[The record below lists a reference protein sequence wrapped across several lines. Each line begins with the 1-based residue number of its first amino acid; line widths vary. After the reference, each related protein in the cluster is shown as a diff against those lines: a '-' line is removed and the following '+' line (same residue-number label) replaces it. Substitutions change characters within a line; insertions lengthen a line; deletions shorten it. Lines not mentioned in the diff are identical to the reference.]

1 MTIPNIPTLE
11 EKLKWIKPAQ
21 ATQEELDLAD
31 KIDIAQFEI
40 GFQRTNDIL
49 DEGMDVF
56 VRSCRSALGV
66 AGDSLIALMTANG
79 DLVNGSCG
87 TYLHSVIPPIIIKYI
102 IHNYADNPG
111 IKDGDIW
118 FANDA
123 VYGGLHNPDQ
133 MVAMPV
139 FYQGELVAWTV
150 ALVHTPE
157 TGAIEPGG
165 MPVSATSRFEEG
177 MNLPPIKIG
186 ENFTLREDMVT
197 MFQAFGIRAPQM
209 VAVDMKARCTTAD
222 RVRVRL
228 IELCEREG
236 GDYVKGL
243 FRKMLQVSEEGARN
257 VIGTWPDGKYRCVTF
272 SDSVGLKTGLV
283 RNCYMTMVKK
293 GEHILFDMSG
303 TGPETPS
310 SYNAHSQAAI
320 GHLTNYVY
328 EYLFHDLPI
337 SNGTFASIDF
347 KFEPHSCLNPGVEA
361 ANSNAVM
368 ISTGVMSAVHNC
380 CAKAVFST
388 SLWKQAGA
396 SMANA
401 GNAVVLAGQNQWGS
415 PFADMIAWP
424 LNTEGQG
431 GRPTADGMDV
441 YGFSWCAFGRA
452 PNTEEM
458 ENEFPFI
465 VPMSTYWKDSCG
477 HGKYRGGVGAVQMW
491 VAHHVPQ
498 VHMMSIADN
507 SKLQTPQPLFGG
519 YAPCTVPG
527 IGIRKANI
535 KQLMKDGNER
545 LRMDVQD
552 ILTERTIDGEYEIE
566 FMGRSTRSYDD
577 GDVMTFAFSTGGA
590 GYGDPLDRDANSVA
604 VDVEKGLVSPE
615 TAQHVYKVVCEA
627 ETCQVDAPATEGLLR
642 AEYAARK
649 KRGLPYDKFEKAW
662 LTRRPPQEVLTYYG
676 TWPDAKP
683 IDKLASQSG

>member
-1 MTIPNIPTLE
+1 MAIPTLE
-11 EKLKWIKPAQ
+11 EKLKWIKPAPASQ
-21 ATQEELDLAD
+21 VELDLAD
-31 KIDIAQFEI
+31 RIDVAQFEI

-66 AGDSLIALMTANG
+66 AGDSLVAIMTADG

-87 TYLHSVIPPIIIKYI
+87 TYLHAVIPAIIIKYI
-102 IHNYADNPG
+102 ICNYAENPG
-111 IKDGDIW
+111 IRDGDIW

-139 FYQGELVAWTV
+139 FYQGELIAWTV

-177 MNLPPIKIG
+177 MNFPPMRIG
-186 ENFTLREDMVT
+186 ENFRLREDMVT
-197 MFQAFGIRAPQM
+197 LFEAFGVRAPQM

-222 RVRVRL
+222 RVRTRL
-228 IELCEREG
+228 LELCEREG
-236 GDYVKGL
+236 SADYVKGL
-243 FRKMLQVSEEGARN
+243 FRKMLQVAEEGARN
-257 VIGTWPDGKYRCVTF
+257 IISIWPDGKYRCVTF
-272 SDSVGLKTGLV
+272 ADGAGLKEGLL
-283 RNCYMTMVKK
+283 RSCYMTMEKK
-293 GEHILFDMSG
+293 GENILIDLSQ

-310 SYNAHSQAAI
+310 SYNAHTQAAI
-320 GHLTNYVY
+320 GHISNYLY
-328 EYLFHDLPI
+328 EYLFHSLPI
-337 SNGTFASIDF
+337 SNGTFSSIDF
-347 KFEPHSCLNPGVEA
+347 KFAPNTCLSPGVEA

-368 ISTGVMSAVHNC
+368 ISTGVMSAIHNC
-380 CAKAVFST
+380 SAKAVFST
-388 SLWKQAGA
+388 SSWKQAGA

-401 GNAVVLAGQNQWGS
+401 GNGVVVAGQSQWGT
-415 PFADMIAWP
+415 PFADLLAYP

-431 GRPTADGMDV
+431 GRPTEDGMDA

-452 PNTEEM
+452 PNNEDI
-458 ENEFPFI
+458 ENEVPLLI
-465 VPMSTYWKDSCG
+465 PMSNYWKDSCG
-477 HGKYRGGVGAVQMW
+477 HGKYRGGVGTVQMW
-491 VAHHVPQ
+491 VAHYVPQ
-498 VHMMSIADN
+498 VYMMCIADN

-535 KQLMKDGNER
+535 KQLLAEGDER
-545 LRMDVQD
+545 LTMDIQD
-552 ILTERTIDGEYEIE
+552 ILTERTIDGDYEIE
-566 FMGRSTRSYDD
+566 FLGRSTRCYDN
-577 GDVMTFAFSTGGA
+577 GDIMTFAFSAGGA
-590 GYGDPLDRDANSVA
+590 GYGDPLDRDPASVT
-604 VDVEKGLVSPE
+604 VDIEKQLISPE
-615 TAQHVYKVVCEA
+615 AAQTVYKVVW
-627 ETCQVDAPATEGLLR
+627 DAQSRQLDVQATKGLRR
-642 AEYAARK
+642 AEYEARK

-662 LTRRPPQEVLTYYG
+662 LTRHPPQEILTYYG

-683 IDKLASQSG
+683 FVEEPALKSA